1 MKNKIALCWTST
13 TIKYDFPLRDITLW
27 GARRRAPII
36 FTYFVNCRHFGRQF
50 KSRAAFNELI
60 SCTFS

>member
-27 GARRRAPII
+27 GGAETRPY
-36 FTYFVNCRHFGRQF
+36 YFHLFCKLPPF
-50 KSRAAFNELI
+50 RAAV
-60 SCTFS
+60 